1 MILKAVT
8 KRLGWGGWT
17 VTFGDVRAFWRMC
30 AEWEAFSISG
40 RSGSNDMSRL
50 RGLRA
55 AVLCSELAPVPVLTG
70 PPLPCVL
77 GLLSWKDSLSE
88 RVTAVW
94 MVPSRSTSPRPTAP
108 LLPVCARPFSAPSLG
123 RPPSLSGIICS
134 HGLRVFLFGPRH
146 PLGPSSLP
154 DCLTEAC
161 PFSKTLAVSCEAG
174 LALLAVVAAM
184 KTWCFLP

>member
-94 MVPSRSTSPRPTAP
+94 MVPSRSTSTRPTAP
-108 LLPVCARPFSAPSLG
+108 LLPVRKAFQRTIPGASPLPLWDYLQSRPQSFPFWT
-123 RPPSLSGIICS
+123 PP
-134 HGLRVFLFGPRH
+134 
-146 PLGPSSLP
+146 PLGTQFSSRLP
-154 DCLTEAC
+154 H
-161 PFSKTLAVSCEAG
+161 
-174 LALLAVVAAM
+174 
-184 KTWCFLP
+184 